1 MKNVSVNTGFN
12 KVSVLSF
19 FPLIIV
25 GVLRELRT
33 NCLVELI
40 LGEYF
45 YRMVAFGITNCFKKT
60 HEI

>member
-25 GVLRELRT
+25 GVLRELRA

-40 LGEYF
+40 LGEYLLSH
-45 YRMVAFGITNCFKKT
+45 GCLWNN
-60 HEI
+60 